1 MIHNYFMPKLF
12 LTLIM
17 AIAGLCCAH
26 AQTVEALK
34 VTLNDGTSEV
44 FVLPNKPKVT
54 FSGDDVVVTS
64 TALTKSYQRA
74 SVKKFTFVSV
84 GAVNDIAADKTV
96 YKFIDNVFTCCGADI
111 TVYNPAGMVV
121 ARGRDTV
128 SIADHPNGVYI
139 VKANNQT
146 LKVVKR

>member
-1 MIHNYFMPKLF
+1 MRKLL
-12 LTLIM
+12 LTLIL
-17 AIAGLCCAH
+17 AVAGLCWAH
-26 AQTVEALK
+26 AQMVDALK

-44 FVLPNKPKVT
+44 FLLPNKPKVT

-74 SVKKFTFVSV
+74 SVKNFTFVGV
-84 GAVNDIAADKTV
+84 GAVSDIAADKTV

-111 TVYNPAGMVV
+111 TVYNPAGKVV

-128 SIADHPNGVYI
+128 SIADYPNGVYI